1 MRRNGRAKK
10 MRKLGREAVEIR
22 KVLSVNEIDLAD
34 SLFWSRPME
43 EREGAFAT
51 LREEAPIS
59 FMRERE
65 IPGVP
70 IPVGPGFWCLTR
82 HADILEA
89 SRNPRVFCSA
99 RGATSISDLPPEF
112 NEFFGGMINMD
123 DPRHGRQRRIV
134 SRGFTPR
141 ALGRLDASVE
151 RRADAV
157 IDRVIERGECDFVS
171 DIAAPLPLEIIVD
184 LMGIPESQSRM
195 VFEKTNVILGL
206 GDPEFVG
213 EGGNI
218 IASALGAGAELAA
231 LMNEMAEDRRVNPR
245 EDLTSA
251 LLNADLEDGAMTS
264 EELASFFVLLV
275 VAGNETTR
283 NAISHGMKALCD
295 HPEQRA
301 RWQADFDTVA
311 PTAVE
316 EIVRWASPVIHMRRT
331 CTRDTTLG
339 GRSMKEGDKV
349 VLWYSSGNR
358 DEAVFQDP
366 YRFDVTRQPNEH
378 VGFGGPGPHFCMGAN
393 LARREIR
400 VMFDRIFRRLP
411 DLEITGSPELLQSNF
426 IHGIKRMPC
435 AFSPGEPG
443 A

>member
-1 MRRNGRAKK
+1 M
-10 MRKLGREAVEIR
+10 
-22 KVLSVNEIDLAD
+22 
-34 SLFWSRPME
+34 
-43 EREGAFAT
+43 
-51 LREEAPIS
+51 
-59 FMRERE
+59 
-65 IPGVP
+65 
-70 IPVGPGFWCLTR
+70 
-82 HADILEA
+82 
-89 SRNPRVFCSA
+89 
-99 RGATSISDLPPEF
+99 
-112 NEFFGGMINMD
+112 
-123 DPRHGRQRRIV
+123 
-134 SRGFTPR
+134 
-141 ALGRLDASVE
+141 
-151 RRADAV
+151 
-157 IDRVIERGECDFVS
+157 

-184 LMGIPESQSRM
+184 LMGIPESQMGM

-206 GDPEFVG
+206 GDPEFVDDP
-213 EGGNI
+213 
-218 IASALGAGAELAA
+218 ASIVPAALGAGSELAA
-231 LMNEMAEDRRVNPR
+231 LMNEMAADRREHPR

-295 HPEQRA
+295 YPDERRKWQSDFA
-301 RWQADFDTVA
+301 RMA

-331 CTRDTTLG
+331 CTRDTTIG
-339 GRSMKEGDKV
+339 GQAMKEGEKV
-349 VLWYSSGNR
+349 VLWYNSGNR
-358 DEAVFQDP
+358 DEAVFDQP
-366 YRFDVTRQPNEH
+366 HRFDLARRPNEH

-411 DLEITGSPELLQSNF
+411 DLEITGPPELLQSNF

-435 AFSPGEPG
+435 SFTPGKRG